1 MLWSLWS
8 RNREDHVTGSLFASN
23 RAEYLRSVGSHAG
36 QTAYDG
42 PLKFRRSAD
51 IPSIVVLH
59 YDDLP
64 AYEVEEREGYRLT
77 RPIRTIVDV
86 SNQREVSSEIL
97 SKAFTEATVRRLVT
111 GQDIDVVKRVQQS
124 ARIELADFF
133 TFAFRLFRRRMILGL
148 TGFCIWPYCQLC
160 RKL

>member
-1 MLWSLWS
+1 
-8 RNREDHVTGSLFASN
+8 
-23 RAEYLRSVGSHAG
+23 
-36 QTAYDG
+36 
-42 PLKFRRSAD
+42 
-51 IPSIVVLH
+51 VVLH

-133 TFAFRLFRRRMILGL
+133 TFAFRLFRRRMISGL